1 MEDVQSPVSELAL
14 DLYRWP
20 QTSDSHCWNRSSF
33 RWKPWDRCSPH
44 GEAASWTNKA
54 SPVGW
59 CQIRQ
64 DPMIQCISAMDPTP
78 KCLVMEMDGVRYS
91 TVFCLYSCTDL
102 SLSYLEVS
110 MFKNHIMYNYV
121 YSKTTMVKLYAYI
134 TSLIRSCMIVSYRI
148 EFVKQ

>member
-1 MEDVQSPVSELAL
+1 MSRALLRCWSLTYIDNHRPLEILTGHVGPLRFGGNRGTDILHIEKPLRGRTKHLRWVGARYARTRWNNVSLRWIRLQSALWQDGWSEIH
-14 DLYRWP
+14 Y
-20 QTSDSHCWNRSSF
+20 
-33 RWKPWDRCSPH
+33 
-44 GEAASWTNKA
+44 
-54 SPVGW
+54 V
-59 CQIRQ
+59 
-64 DPMIQCISAMDPTP
+64 
-78 KCLVMEMDGVRYS
+78 
-91 TVFCLYSCTDL
+91 VFCLYSCTDL

>member
-1 MEDVQSPVSELAL
+1 
-14 DLYRWP
+14 
-20 QTSDSHCWNRSSF
+20 
-33 RWKPWDRCSPH
+33 
-44 GEAASWTNKA
+44 
-54 SPVGW
+54 
-59 CQIRQ
+59 
-64 DPMIQCISAMDPTP
+64 MIQCISAMDPTP